1 MLTTAQIAPDV
12 QALDARL
19 TGSAIAPGDDRYAE
33 AGTGFILAVDHRAA
47 AVVLPE
53 TAQDVVAAVAFAR
66 EHGLRVAPQG
76 TGHNAYPLG
85 AIEDAM
91 LLKTTRMR
99 GIEVDAERR
108 TARVEAG
115 VLMIELVEAAQPHGL
130 TPLIGSSPDVGV
142 VGYTLGAG
150 VSWFARK
157 HGLATNNVVAIE
169 VVTPDGR
176 LVRADHDTE
185 PDLFWALRGGG
196 GNFGVVTAIE
206 LRLFPLEAAFAGVI
220 FFPVERA
227 AEVLKAWVEWTKDV
241 PDEVTSIGRIL
252 HVPPLPDI
260 PEPFRGRSWVTV
272 EAVFVGS
279 EEDGVELL
287 KPLRDLGPEIDMFG
301 MMPPTAINR
310 LHMDPEGAVPGF
322 MSDHQLVER
331 LDDAAIDRI
340 AGAVGA
346 GSGSPVLLVELRHMG
361 GAMHRSGADHGVA
374 DTMPGEFMA
383 FAGAMPMT
391 PEMGAAI
398 ETDLGVLRSIYA
410 GYDTNRTYI
419 NFVEKPVDPA
429 AFYGE
434 EAYARLRAVKAA
446 VDPGE
451 LLRANHPIRP

>member
-1 MLTTAQIAPDV
+1 
-12 QALDARL
+12 
-19 TGSAIAPGDDRYAE
+19 
-33 AGTGFILAVDHRAA
+33 
-47 AVVLPE
+47 VLPE
-53 TAQDVVAAVAFAR
+53 TAQDVVEAVAFAR
-66 EHGLRVAPQG
+66 ENGLRVAPQG

-85 AIEDAM
+85 TIADAM

-99 GIEVDAERR
+99 GIEVDAERQ
-108 TARVEAG
+108 TARVGAG
-115 VLMIELVEAAQPHGL
+115 VWMIELVEAAQAHGL
-130 TPLIGSSPDVGV
+130 TPLLGSSPDVGV
-142 VGYTLGAG
+142 VGYTLGGG

-176 LVRADHDTE
+176 LVRADHETE

-227 AEVLKAWVEWTKDV
+227 AEVLKAWIAWTEDV

-252 HVPPLPDI
+252 HIPPLPDI

-272 EAVFVGS
+272 EAVFAGS
-279 EEDGVELL
+279 EEDGAELL
-287 KPLRDLGPEIDMFG
+287 EPLRALGPEIDMFG

-322 MSDHQLVER
+322 RSDHQLVER
-331 LDDAAIDRI
+331 LDDAAVDRI
-340 AGAVGA
+340 VATAGA
-346 GSGSPVLLVELRHMG
+346 GSGTPLMLVELRHMG

-374 DTMPGEFMA
+374 DTMPGEFMT
-383 FAGAMPMT
+383 FTGAMPMT
-391 PEMGAAI
+391 PDMAAAI
-398 ETDLGVLRSIYA
+398 ETDLGVLRSVYA
-410 GYDTNRTYI
+410 DYDTNRTYV
-419 NFVEKPVDPA
+419 NFVERTVDPA

-446 VDPGE
+446 VDPDE
-451 LLRANHPIRP
+451 LLRANHPIRPAAA